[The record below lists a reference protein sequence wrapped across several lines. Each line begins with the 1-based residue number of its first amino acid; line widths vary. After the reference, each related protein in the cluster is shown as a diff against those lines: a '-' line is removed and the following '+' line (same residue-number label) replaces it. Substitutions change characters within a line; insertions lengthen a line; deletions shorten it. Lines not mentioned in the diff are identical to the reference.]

1 MIHSITSFFTTIFSQ
16 LNYFNITALMAI
28 ESSFIPFPS
37 EIVIPPAAYLA
48 AQGKLNLY
56 LVILCGTLGSLIG
69 ALFNYFLALTLGRA
83 IIYKLANTKI
93 AKLLLINE
101 HKIQKAEDYFL
112 KYDKLATFI
121 GRLVFEIRQL
131 ISIPAGLSKMN
142 IGNFIIFTTLGSLI
156 WNIILALLGYFL
168 GANSGI
174 FKTYYREISYGSII
188 IFIIIIFFILYKKKK
203 RKKSIFEKF

>member
-1 MIHSITSFFTTIFSQ
+1 
-16 LNYFNITALMAI
+16 MAI

-156 WNIILALLGYFL
+156 WNIILSLLGYFL

>member
-1 MIHSITSFFTTIFSQ
+1 MLSSIAHFFLSLFGQ
-16 LNYFNITALMAI
+16 LNYWNITALMTI

-48 AQGKLNLY
+48 QQGQLNIY
-56 LVILCGTLGSLIG
+56 LVVLCGTLGSLIG
-69 ALFNYFLALTLGRA
+69 ALINYFLALTLGRA
-83 IIYKLANTKI
+83 IIYKLANTKV

-112 KYDKLATFI
+112 KYDKLATFV

-142 IGNFIIFTTLGSLI
+142 IFNFILFTTLGSLI
-156 WNIILALLGYFL
+156 WNIILAFLGYFF
-168 GANSGI
+168 GANQGV
-174 FKTYYREISYGSII
+174 FKTYYKELSIISII
-188 IFIIIIFFILYKKKK
+188 IFILIIVLILYRK
-203 RKKSIFEKF
+203 RKKNKFKIL

>member
-69 ALFNYFLALTLGRA
+69 ALFNYFLSLTLGRT

-101 HKIQKAEDYFL
+101 HKIQKTEDYFL
-112 KYDKLATFI
+112 KYDKLATFL

-142 IGNFIIFTTLGSLI
+142 IWNFILFTTLGSMI

-174 FKTYYREISYGSII
+174 FKTYYKEISYGSII
-188 IFIIIIFFILYKKKK
+188 IFAIIVFLVLYKK
-203 RKKSIFEKF
+203 RKKQTII